1 MDIELVPMT
10 NGDRE
15 QVVDIFNYYVENTFA
30 AFPEQKLPYAFFD
43 AMFEK
48 TNDYPAVTAKDKK
61 GVVLGFGML
70 RPHNPFPTFSS
81 IAEITYFLK
90 PQVTRKGIGT
100 KMLEYLEARA
110 RKKRIATIL
119 APISSLNQGS
129 IAFHAKNGFK
139 ECGRIKQA
147 VIKKGK
153 TFDVVLMQKM
163 L

>member
-1 MDIELVPMT
+1 MDIELVPMSQD
-10 NGDRE
+10 DRE

-43 AMFEK
+43 ALFEQ
-48 TNDYPAVTAKDKK
+48 TNDYPAVTAKNEN
-61 GVVLGFGML
+61 GAVLGFGML

-90 PQVTRKGIGT
+90 PQITGKGIGK

-110 RKKRIATIL
+110 RQKKIATIL
-119 APISSLNQGS
+119 APISSLNQDS
-129 IAFHAKNGFK
+129 IAFHAKNGFN